1 MHKKHSVSQL
11 NNMLSDV
18 LCLAFEYM
26 EVLAREIKKINL
38 TEENMSKN
46 NSRLQEVQK
55 EIDAVPEEEY
65 KKYNKLVDKYK
76 KIQLEI
82 NQELD
87 RAQMLSH
94 VLTVINDVIHPAHE
108 TAMEMFPQ
116 SKGFIEYCM
125 NNQKMAIEKKLI
137 NPQCNC
143 HSCKSKAP
151 IGK

>member
-1 MHKKHSVSQL
+1 MNKKEKIMHKKYSSTQL
-11 NNMLSDV
+11 RNMLSDI
-18 LCLAFEYM
+18 LCLAFEHM
-26 EVLAREIKKINL
+26 EILAREVKKLNF
-38 TEENMSKN
+38 TEENMSE
-46 NSRLQEVQK
+46 RTK
-55 EIDAVPEEEY
+55 ED
-65 KKYNKLVDKYK
+65 
-76 KIQLEI
+76 
-82 NQELD
+82 LD

-94 VLTVINDVIHPAHE
+94 VLTVINDIIHPAHD